1 MKFLRLLLFV
11 LTAGILF
18 TSCQKELSAE
28 TGSALG
34 TIAKDAGGNCTP
46 ATPSGAYKKDT
57 ALNATNFV
65 DIQLDITNV
74 GIYIVTTDTVNGY
87 YFRATGV
94 TPLPGANTI
103 RLVGFGKPIVAGTN
117 LFKVK
122 FNSDVCEFAVPVTGT
137 TGGGTNAV
145 FTYANT
151 GAACTNAMQTGSFFV
166 GVPTNPATHYIT
178 IYANVTTAGAYTLA
192 TNPAPNGLTF
202 SASGSFATIGNN
214 QPIVLRSIGNV
225 APTAS
230 GTTSYTFTTATPA
243 SSCGFDLTVQA
254 APTPATFTFN
264 CGAPVFTGT
273 YEEGTNTIGG
283 TLKIQVTSVAGGSI
297 TLTSDIQNGVTFSG
311 SVVLT
316 ASPTPQDVILNASG
330 TPAIA
335 GTFAYTITGVGGT
348 GTCSVTQTY
357 TAAPAATGFIKAN
370 INGGPL
376 TTFSSSPSVVSI
388 PLGGGE
394 SLIITADNGPTE
406 SFNCSLLSTSAI
418 IQGTAYNVNQL
429 LSGNI
434 INANYTTAASVDYFA
449 TSDPTPQLVNP
460 FTIKFI
466 SITATRATGTF
477 SGNLLDNNGAGPG
490 IKTFTNGTFDL
501 PF

>member
-28 TGSALG
+28 TGSAIG
-34 TIAKDAGGNCTP
+34 TIAKDAGGNCAP

-94 TPLPGANTI
+94 TPLPGVNII
-103 RLVGFGKPIVAGTN
+103 RLVGFGKPIAAGTN

-122 FNSDVCEFAVPVTGT
+122 FNTDVCEFAVPVTGT

-178 IYANVTTAGAYTLA
+178 IYANVTTAGAYTLT

-202 SASGSFATIGNN
+202 NASGSFATTGNN

-230 GTTSYTFTTATPA
+230 GTTSYTFTTTTPA

-264 CGAPVFTGT
+264 CGAPAFTGT
-273 YEEGTNTIGG
+273 YQAGVDAVGG
-283 TLKIQVTSVAGGSI
+283 TLKIQVTSLAGGFYTI
-297 TLTSDIQNGVTFSG
+297 TSDTQNGVRFSG
-311 SVVLT
+311 AGVLA
-316 ASPTPQDVILNASG
+316 ASPTPQDVILFASG
-330 TPAIA
+330 IAAAA
-335 GTFAYTITGVGGT
+335 GTFTYTITGVGGT
-348 GTCSVTQTY
+348 GACSVSQTY
-357 TAAPAATGFIKAN
+357 TAAPATTGFIKAN
-370 INGGPL
+370 IEGA
-376 TTFSSSPSVVSI
+376 TTFTTFNNNLMVDLTPFLNQPSI
-388 PLGGGE
+388 Q
-394 SLIITADNGPTE
+394 IIGDINPTG
-406 SFNCSLLSTSAI
+406 F
-418 IQGTAYNVNQL
+418 
-429 LSGNI
+429 GNI
-434 INANYTTAASVDYFA
+434 DLSVTVPGGVQVNTDYSVSALTGLFSYNYEDITGAAFS
-449 TSDPTPQLVNP
+449 SDTPNSLANP
-460 FTIKFI
+460 FKVRFSI
-466 SITATRATGTF
+466 STTNHVVGTF
-477 SGNLLDNNGAGPG
+477 SGALYDNMGAGPG
-490 IKTFTNGTFDL
+490 FKTFTNGSFDITF
-501 PF
+501 